1 MRPDDSA
8 SLALLCIGL
17 QALFSKH
24 TAAELKQILHQRRV
38 EYASDKLIVKWRD
51 PKRSHSSSA
60 QAAAQSQRVGLL
72 SSLGLRAVRT
82 SAVSGVQVFGLSSKQ
97 DVVDRVMQLQ
107 QQPELVEYA
116 EPDYVVHATD
126 LAQHIPNDP
135 YFSSLWY
142 ATHSLG

>member
-17 QALFSKH
+17 QALFSNH

-51 PKRSHSSSA
+51 PQQSHSSSA

-82 SAVSGVQVFGLSSKQ
+82 SAVSGVQVLGLSSKQ
-97 DVVDRVMQLQ
+97 DVVDRVIQLQ

-135 YFSSLWY
+135 SFSSLW
-142 ATHSLG
+142 

>member
-1 MRPDDSA
+1 MITSGI
-8 SLALLCIGL
+8 ALLCMGL

-38 EYASDKLIVKWRD
+38 EYASDKVIVKWRE
-51 PKRSHSSSA
+51 SNQSSSSSA

-82 SAVSGVQVFGLSSKQ
+82 SAVSGVQVLGLSSKQ
-97 DVVDRVMQLQ
+97 DVVDRVLQLQ
-107 QQPELVEYA
+107 QQSELVEYA

-135 YFSSLWY
+135 SFSSLWY